1 MKKLLNI
8 AVAVLASTMLF
19 VGCSNGSAAPAEP
32 EYVDYS
38 VDLTDYQVDLGWYPT
53 FNMLGSDMLGITEK
67 NPKLSFTY
75 TMDEGAEY
83 QQFKI
88 MYGNEPDE
96 SAGWTLYD
104 GDLYNEKGVKQTLK
118 EGALVNSEK
127 SQTIYIK
134 PNAKQAAKF
143 ARCGIVVQ
151 GDLCTLDS
159 FVISYEGVEIVPKNI
174 KNFAKIDGTTSGDA
188 IIMLDPD
195 NANNTVLALEGI
207 TSDKS
212 LEASYEYT
220 DLLDFTD
227 LSSVVITLRT
237 GYNLK
242 ANTTTGDISK
252 VSSFK
257 NGFYGMSYVAYPQ
270 YSNAVATKAYAPGDK
285 LNDAEVKIAIPKNAI
300 YNPWNVAAGPKKIK
314 EFFADYS
321 HADAIA
327 YSKITGSAY
336 QGGDL
341 GDGNVYTDAQCVNKA
356 EKGKVWDKTPITITL
371 YTDDDNSSSYTFYS
385 KDTNKNYTDKP
396 FSGEYADY
404 TFKFS
409 DFKEEAPDTVN
420 KDGKVTKEGKAVNL
434 KKVKGIKITTNG
446 SEGDLYIKAINF
458 TF

>member
-151 GDLCTLDS
+151 GDLCTLNS

-242 ANTTTGDISK
+242 ANANGVVSK
-252 VSSFK
+252 ESSFK
-257 NGFYGMSYVAYPQ
+257 NGFYGMTYVTYGQ
-270 YSNAVATKAYAPGDK
+270 YSCAVATKDYQPGDK
-285 LNDAEVKIAIPKNAI
+285 LNDKEVVIAIPKNAI
-300 YNPWNVAAGPKKIK
+300 YNPWNVGAGPTKIK
-314 EFFADYS
+314 EYFADYS
-321 HADAIA
+321 DAEEIA

-341 GDGNVYTDAQCVNKA
+341 GDGNVYTDAACTNKA
-356 EKGKVWDKTPITITL
+356 EKGIVWDKTPITITL

-385 KDTNKNYTDKP
+385 KDTDKNYTDKP

-409 DFKEEAPDTVN
+409 NFTEKAPDTVN